1 MEAMSEFMKQ
11 GNDFIMSEQGRA
23 NSFPMRN
30 RSGKIT
36 VEVCN
41 GRLNRVFPIIHA
53 PNIPAADRIIHPAS
67 TPLAWSCVEIEIES
81 ADELSLTVGY
91 IEQLGIRMPELNR
104 SCFHWGDVDAVKILY
119 QTKHTRQHARLRKI
133 LLYFL

>member
-23 NSFPMRN
+23 NFLSMRD

-36 VEVCN
+36 IEVCD
-41 GRLNRVFPIIHA
+41 GRLNRVFPIVHT

-67 TPLAWSCVEIEIES
+67 TPLARSRIEVEVEPP
-81 ADELSLTVGY
+81 DKLSLTVGY
-91 IEQLGIRMPELNR
+91 IEQLGIRMP
-104 SCFHWGDVDAVKILY
+104 
-119 QTKHTRQHARLRKI
+119 
-133 LLYFL
+133 